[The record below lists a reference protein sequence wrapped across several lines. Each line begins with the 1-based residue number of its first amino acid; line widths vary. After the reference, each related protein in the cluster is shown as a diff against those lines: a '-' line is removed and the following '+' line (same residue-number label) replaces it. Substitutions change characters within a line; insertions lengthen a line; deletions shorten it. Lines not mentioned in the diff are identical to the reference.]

1 MRGKKRIPARVI
13 MTLLMGIIGFFLFGF
28 ILTRA
33 QSRLFLINIQEE
45 MIDSADYIV
54 RARSNAGIGGYALE
68 NWAQRNRLF
77 FADMID
83 FMGENDPEF
92 KLDQAH
98 LKDINSLLGTQDIMI
113 VDKSGDVLTSATG
126 RFDSLKGEDYAP
138 LFETFETGEVSR
150 LSVFPWSFSMLQS
163 RAEVLSRDDP
173 RRLRDEAAL
182 DGEEGP
188 RGNRG
193 GRDVDRGCLRRQDQV
208 PRLLRAVHRRQDC
221 AGVSGGRRRLSDV

>member
-98 LKDINSLLGTQDIMI
+98 LQEINSLLGTQDIMI

-150 LSVFPWSFSMLQS
+150 MSVFPWSFSMLQS

-182 DGEEGP
+182 DGEEALAET
-188 RGNRG
+188 